1 MVIRQIMVEKIGVL
15 ISCED
20 LMVTGLQ
27 DIQKSTDTR
36 MSSKLRAGTAG
47 SAPNEFHLN
56 RIVDQAVQL
65 NETILDPSVYW
76 SPVLEEINQ

>member
-1 MVIRQIMVEKIGVL
+1 VFL

-27 DIQKSTDTR
+27 DIQKSAIDTR

>member
-1 MVIRQIMVEKIGVL
+1 
-15 ISCED
+15 
-20 LMVTGLQ
+20 MVTGLQ
-27 DIQKSTDTR
+27 DIQKSAIDTR

-47 SAPNEFHLN
+47 SPNEFHLN